1 MIPDGFAIVA
11 GSLGDQGGAVARTLK
26 RHGRP
31 VRALTHNRWSPAARR
46 LVDSGIEVLSDNLD
60 SPEVVV
66 RDLAGAAHVFGAF
79 TPFDE
84 GGLQAELRQVRNLA
98 WASVRA
104 GVQRFVYSAVGDPQ
118 QDKEVKADDI
128 WGVERLLQQFDLPL
142 TLLRPA
148 FFMENVDEFA
158 LRRDERGDLVLR
170 MPLDEQ
176 AVVHWIAVD
185 DVGTLARLAFE
196 RPAAFGPGPVQLG
209 ADELSFAEAVAL
221 IGEVLGEEVRYEQIA
236 LGEVKDRHA
245 RGMYRW
251 FQSYAHYRPDVARL
265 RRLHPGLLTFRQWLE
280 AGRLDLSKVEAGSS
294 AAA

>member
-1 MIPDGFAIVA
+1 MIPDGFTVVA

-26 RHGRP
+26 RHGRH
-31 VRALTHNRWSPAARR
+31 VRALTHNRWSPAAKQ
-46 LVDSGIEVLSDNLD
+46 LITDGVEVLNDNLQT
-60 SPEVVV
+60 PEVVV
-66 RDLAGAAHVFGAF
+66 RDVAGAAHVFGAF

-104 GVQRFVYSAVGDPQ
+104 GVEHFVYSSVGDPE

-128 WGVERLLQQFDLPL
+128 WGVERLLTQFDLPL

-158 LRRDERGDLVLR
+158 LRRDEDGGLVLR
-170 MPLDEQ
+170 MPLNEN
-176 AVVHWIAVD
+176 ARVHWIGVE
-185 DVGTLARLAFE
+185 DVGTLARLADD
-196 RPAAFGPGPVQLG
+196 RPGAFGPGPVQLG
-209 ADELSFAEAVAL
+209 ADELSFAEACDL
-221 IGEVLGEEVRYEQIA
+221 MSEFLEEEVRYEQIA

-251 FQSYAHYRPDVARL
+251 FQSYAHYKPDVEKL
-265 RRLHPGLLTFRQWLE
+265 RRLYPGLLTFRQWLGS
-280 AGRLDLSKVEAGSS
+280 GRLDLVKVEHGSQ